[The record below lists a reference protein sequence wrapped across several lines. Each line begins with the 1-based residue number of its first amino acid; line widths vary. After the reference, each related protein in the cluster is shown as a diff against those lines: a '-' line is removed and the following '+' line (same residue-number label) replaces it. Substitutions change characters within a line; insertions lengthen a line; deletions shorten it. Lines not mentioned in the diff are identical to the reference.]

1 MQTDGLGSAEQPSIT
16 SEQNA
21 SVGEGDRLAL
31 LRGYFLDIADQ
42 ATPIQPGTSEYI
54 RRGNSLRL
62 CLNEIEGLSAPS
74 EHEVQAVAVRSEYM
88 NALLHRPVIRGR
100 AARTDHC
107 SELEKSYVDVL
118 VAKIERV
125 VDAATPQDA
134 LELGQ
139 MPTII
144 EDSSFDERKQLSIE
158 DLAGNHLYLLTDT
171 ALREHIARRQHI
183 EGYRQRS
190 TAAKVL
196 GNRALRMSVAGS
208 VFIAS
213 LVPNIGVLPAG
224 WDLLGGDID
233 VGLQTLS
240 AIVFGVELPE
250 ATRLKYLATK
260 HDKRTQAL
268 HEQLA
273 ESEQLSDLALRI
285 AYSSTRYGGP
295 DLGDNV
301 TGRSGSSDK
310 AENLHHFSSLDEEF
324 THLNN
329 DPGGKPYSGDQSL
342 GYAARLLIERNDQLE
357 KIIAADTQPLQQK
370 KLFLELSRDIIVE
383 DLARMRKGLS
393 LINLR
398 KGARRVAFAF
408 PAILFPSY
416 ISTASDATAL
426 SRDTTDVLKP
436 GSEQDPDYE

>member
-1 MQTDGLGSAEQPSIT
+1 MSRDGSGPAEQPPLT
-16 SEQNA
+16 GAQNA
-21 SVGEGDRLAL
+21 PAADGDRLSR
-31 LRGYFLDIADQ
+31 LRGYFLDIADTT
-42 ATPIQPGTSEYI
+42 TPQLPDTAAYLK
-54 RRGNSLRL
+54 RGGALRL
-62 CLNEIEGLSAPS
+62 CLNEIETLSEPN
-74 EHEVQAVAVRSEYM
+74 EHDVHIASVRSEYM
-88 NALLHRPVIRGR
+88 DSLLHRPTIRGR
-100 AARTDHC
+100 AVRADHC
-107 SELEKSYVDVL
+107 GKLENSYIDVL

-125 VDAATPQDA
+125 VDAVTPQDA

-144 EDSSFDERKQLSIE
+144 EDSSFDHSKQLSME

-190 TAAKVL
+190 TAARVL

-208 VFIAS
+208 VFVAS
-213 LVPNIGVLPAG
+213 LVPNIGVHPAG

-233 VGLQTLS
+233 LGLQTLS
-240 AIVFGVELPE
+240 AVVFGVELPE

-260 HDKRTQAL
+260 HDKRTEEL

-273 ESEQLSDLALRI
+273 GNEQLSDLALRI

-295 DLGDNV
+295 GLGDSV
-301 TGRSGSSDK
+301 AGRSGSSDK
-310 AENLHHFSSLDEEF
+310 AENIHSFKNLDAAF

-342 GYAARLLIERNDQLE
+342 GYAARLLIERDDQLK
-357 KIIAADTQPLQQK
+357 KIIAAQTSPPEQK

-393 LINLR
+393 LSSLR
-398 KGARRVAFAF
+398 KGMRRAAFAF
-408 PAILFPSY
+408 PALLFPAYLS
-416 ISTASDATAL
+416 AVSDASGL
-426 SRDTTDVLKP
+426 SRDTTDALK
-436 GSEQDPDYE
+436 SETNQDPDYE